1 MSAYLL
7 QVSTGLCIK
16 QEREYWKGTDCC
28 SWKGVGCDHTNGG
41 HVVKLDLRNYEYFYS
56 SALLS
61 NGVDSSLFESKYLN
75 YLGLSANFFNY
86 TPIPNSFGGLL
97 GLTYLN
103 LSSTYFHGA
112 IQPFLGNLTKLLVL
126 DFNNKGQLNEY
137 LDLSGVRVV
146 ESGKLDV
153 DYLIQLLN
161 SIPSCFSLNLSSSAL
176 QNYQLL
182 DAPLN
187 SSFRSKLQHLD
198 LSYNEF
204 DGPIPIILRNMTSLR
219 YLNLNGCKEYGLQR
233 LYPEE
238 MIGFGM
244 HTIPKA
250 LSRGDDWIW
259 DAYNSKLVGR
269 IKKLEVSFSS
279 RECTS
284 WSNSLL
290 IWKFV
295 KSLRL
300 GYF

>member
-1 MSAYLL
+1 M
-7 QVSTGLCIK
+7 
-16 QEREYWKGTDCC
+16 
-28 SWKGVGCDHTNGG
+28 
-41 HVVKLDLRNYEYFYS
+41 FS
-56 SALLS
+56 SIE
-61 NGVDSSLFESKYLN
+61 G
-75 YLGLSANFFNY
+75 GLSSMVRNNY
-86 TPIPNSFGGLL
+86 HMKS
-97 GLTYLN
+97 
-103 LSSTYFHGA
+103 
-112 IQPFLGNLTKLLVL
+112 
-126 DFNNKGQLNEY
+126 
-137 LDLSGVRVV
+137 LDLSFNNFV
-146 ESGKLDV
+146 GKDV
-153 DYLIQLLN
+153 FGSYEI
-161 SIPSCFSLNLSSSAL
+161 FSS
-176 QNYQLL
+176 
-182 DAPLN
+182 
-187 SSFRSKLQHLD
+187 
-198 LSYNEF
+198 
-204 DGPIPIILRNMTSLR
+204 
-219 YLNLNGCKEYGLQR
+219 GCKEYGLQR